1 VRTEQAAPTVS
12 TERRGTWVVLG
23 GVHLLNGTRPW
34 TDDDPVVLVRV
45 APLEE
50 DLPSTT
56 VVVRWADLGTCETVV
71 LTADGR
77 HLGKVHSQ
85 GTDLFQDGFAGPGLR
100 PLVGSAGSALVP
112 LCYLSEH
119 PGGGYH
125 AYAQIRAHAEDACF
139 VRSTEEPVGHGPA
152 EQLHWLRPVLT
163 AHQRYE
169 LLVGNH
175 HLYFRNHFKG
185 TELEYKYTL
194 DPAPDIWEAGMEV
207 LRALRA
213 GELAGCRPEYREDF
227 QIWYYDNHLY
237 DVLGPESERG
247 YASFIPSTDGKN
259 ILKRKWF
266 AEDSFARREELTH
279 GVDVTPD
286 GFADH
291 LRDQLGLT
299 VRALPP
305 FRRVRYDVQCESLR
319 TGHIYGVFFDHCR
332 LLDAPD
338 VVLSQCEVEYLRS
351 RNLVPHEEG
360 EVVAEMD
367 RIDAWVR
374 EFLVERGWTKERSFY
389 SKRSFLRDVVAA
401 RPELEPGR

>member
-1 VRTEQAAPTVS
+1 MS
-12 TERRGTWVVLG
+12 TDQPGAWVVLG
-23 GVHLLNGTRPW
+23 GVHLINGTRQR

-50 DLPSTT
+50 VRPSTT
-56 VVVRWADLGTCETVV
+56 VVVRWEELGTCEAVA
-71 LTADGR
+71 LTSDGR
-77 HLGKVHSQ
+77 PLGRALTQ
-85 GTDLFQDGFAGPGLR
+85 GEELFRDGLAGPGLR

-139 VRSTEEPVGHGPA
+139 VRSTAEPVGRGPVD
-152 EQLHWLRPVLT
+152 ELDWLEDVLT
-163 AHQRYE
+163 AHQRFV
-169 LLVGNH
+169 LPLGNH

-207 LRALRA
+207 LRALRD
-213 GELAGCRPEYREDF
+213 GELPGCRPEYREDF
-227 QIWYYDNHLY
+227 QIWYYDNHLF

-247 YASFIPSTDGKN
+247 YASFIPSYDGKN

-279 GVDVTPD
+279 GVDVAPE
-286 GFADH
+286 GFAGH
-291 LRDQLGLT
+291 LAEELGLT
-299 VRALPP
+299 VRAMPP
-305 FRRVRYDVQCESLR
+305 FRRVRYDVQCESMR
-319 TGHIYGVFFDHCR
+319 TGHIYGIFFDHCR

-351 RNLVPHEEG
+351 RNVLDHEEG

-367 RIDAWVR
+367 RVDAWVR
-374 EFLVERGWTKERSFY
+374 GFLADRGWAKERSFY

-401 RPELEPGR
+401 RPEPEPRR

>member
-1 VRTEQAAPTVS
+1 MSA
-12 TERRGTWVVLG
+12 ERRDGQAWVVLG
-23 GVHLLNGTRPW
+23 GVHLLNGSKPW
-34 TDDDPVVLVRV
+34 ADADPLVLVRV
-45 APLEE
+45 DPLEE
-50 DLPSTT
+50 ARPSTT
-56 VVVRWADLGTCETVV
+56 VVVDWADLGTCEAVA
-71 LTADGR
+71 LTSDG
-77 HLGKVHSQ
+77 HPLGRAPVE
-85 GTDLFQDGFAGPGLR
+85 GADLFQDGFAGPALR

-125 AYAQIRAHAEDACF
+125 AYAQIRAHIEDACF
-139 VRSTEEPVGHGPA
+139 VRSTEAPVGHGPVD
-152 EQLHWLRPVLT
+152 ELRWLKPMLT
-163 AHQRYE
+163 AHQHHE
-169 LLVGNH
+169 LMVGNH

-194 DPAPDIWEAGMEV
+194 DPAPDIWEAGLEV

-213 GELAGCRPEYREDF
+213 GELPGCRPEYREDF
-227 QIWYYDNHLY
+227 QIWYYDNHLH

-266 AEDSFARREELTH
+266 AEDAFARREELTH
-279 GVDVTPD
+279 KVDVPPE
-286 GFADH
+286 GYADY
-291 LRDQLGLT
+291 LKDELGLT

-305 FRRVRYDVQCESLR
+305 FRRVRYDVQCESVR
-319 TGHIYGVFFDHCR
+319 TGHIYGIFFDHCR

-367 RIDAWVR
+367 RVDAWVR
-374 EFLVERGWTKERSFY
+374 EFLAERGWAKERSFY

>member
-1 VRTEQAAPTVS
+1 MS
-12 TERRGTWVVLG
+12 DERRGAWVVLG
-23 GVHLLNGTRPW
+23 GVHLINGTR
-34 TDDDPVVLVRV
+34 TRTEDDPLVLVRV
-45 APLEE
+45 PPLEE
-50 DLPSTT
+50 VRPSTT
-56 VVVRWADLGTCETVV
+56 VVVRWADLGTCEAVALTTGGRLLGRV
-71 LTADGR
+71 L
-77 HLGKVHSQ
+77 VQ
-85 GTDLFQDGFAGPGLR
+85 GDQLFEDGFAGPALR
-100 PLVGSAGSALVP
+100 PLVGSANSALVP

-125 AYAQIRAHAEDACF
+125 GYAQIRAHAEDACF
-139 VRSTEEPVGHGPA
+139 VRSTAEPVGHG
-152 EQLHWLRPVLT
+152 EVDQLLWLEGVLT
-163 AHQRYE
+163 AHQKYV
-169 LLVGNH
+169 LPLGNH

-213 GELAGCRPEYREDF
+213 GELPGCRPEYREDF
-227 QIWYYDNHLY
+227 QIWYYDNHLF
-237 DVLGPESERG
+237 DVLGPESQRG

-286 GFADH
+286 GYADH
-291 LRDQLGLT
+291 LTAELGLT
-299 VRALPP
+299 VRAMPP

-319 TGHIYGVFFDHCR
+319 TGHIYGVFFDHCQ

-338 VVLSQCEVEYLRS
+338 VVLSQCEIEYLRS
-351 RNLVPHEEG
+351 RNLLDAEEG

-367 RIDAWVR
+367 RVDAWVR
-374 EFLVERGWTKERSFY
+374 GFLADRGWAKERTFY
-389 SKRSFLRDVVAA
+389 SKRTFLRDVLAA

>member
-1 VRTEQAAPTVS
+1 MS
-12 TERRGTWVVLG
+12 TERRGAWVVLG
-23 GVHLLNGTRPW
+23 GVHLINGTRPR
-34 TDDDPVVLVRV
+34 TDDDPLVLVRV

-50 DLPSTT
+50 VRPSTT
-56 VVVRWADLGTCETVV
+56 VVVRWADLGTCEAVV
-71 LTADGR
+71 LTGGGR
-77 HLGKVHSQ
+77 LLGRVLVQ
-85 GTDLFQDGFAGPGLR
+85 GEQLFEDGFAGPALR

-125 AYAQIRAHAEDACF
+125 GYAQIRAHAEDACF
-139 VRSTEEPVGHGPA
+139 VRSTAEPVGHG
-152 EQLHWLRPVLT
+152 EVDQLHWLDGILT
-163 AHQRYE
+163 AHQTYVPQ
-169 LLVGNH
+169 LGNH

-194 DPAPDIWEAGMEV
+194 DPAPDIWEAATEV

-213 GELAGCRPEYREDF
+213 GELPGCRPEYREDF
-227 QIWYYDNHLY
+227 QIWYYDNHLF

-247 YASFIPSTDGKN
+247 YASFIPSTDGRN

-279 GVDVTPD
+279 GVDLAPAD
-286 GFADH
+286 FADH
-291 LRDQLGLT
+291 LTGELGLT
-299 VRALPP
+299 VRPMPP
-305 FRRVRYDVQCESLR
+305 FRRVRYDVQCESMR
-319 TGHIYGVFFDHCR
+319 TGHIYGLFFDHCR
-332 LLDAPD
+332 LIDAPD

-351 RNLVPHEEG
+351 RNLLEAEEG

-367 RIDAWVR
+367 RIDTWMR
-374 EFLVERGWTKERSFY
+374 EFLADRGWAKERSFY